1 MQNRNIKLFLS
12 ADLCSQFGAGMTI
25 AVLSWYALDK
35 SGSNQ
40 LVATIINANVISGIL
55 MSLFAGVIVD
65 NFSKKFITILS
76 YILRI
81 LFIAVPLLLLTV
93 YGYNKYFLLLIA
105 LSNGL
110 GWNLYYPASKGLLQ
124 EISTKEQLLK
134 SNSGAEITMQ
144 VGLFSSGAIA
154 GSLYNIC
161 GFKII
166 LIMSIITF
174 LVSAF
179 LTSLLKTKK
188 KKPVSRDNFKI
199 KDSYVEGM
207 KYFQHHGAIF
217 FLGLILFI
225 PFIGA
230 NVINTILPGYAS
242 IELNTNAAVYGLID
256 MAYGIGACVVGF
268 TIIGLSKRFSINMIV
283 SIGFIIGILTG
294 LVLFTNTSKF
304 FAGVLFFIC
313 GLCGPGIR
321 SLIYSLIM
329 KVVPNEFL
337 GRTMSL
343 WNLLSLMIQ
352 VIATFAIGKIMDIIS
367 PAWGFL
373 IYSFILIIGLVLF
386 FSIARSINKYIEVD
400 TEQYN
405 RVSSGS

>member
-1 MQNRNIKLFLS
+1 
-12 ADLCSQFGAGMTI
+12 
-25 AVLSWYALDK
+25 
-35 SGSNQ
+35 
-40 LVATIINANVISGIL
+40 
-55 MSLFAGVIVD
+55 
-65 NFSKKFITILS
+65 
-76 YILRI
+76 
-81 LFIAVPLLLLTV
+81 
-93 YGYNKYFLLLIA
+93 LIA

>member
-1 MQNRNIKLFLS
+1 
-12 ADLCSQFGAGMTI
+12 
-25 AVLSWYALDK
+25 
-35 SGSNQ
+35 
-40 LVATIINANVISGIL
+40 
-55 MSLFAGVIVD
+55 
-65 NFSKKFITILS
+65 
-76 YILRI
+76 
-81 LFIAVPLLLLTV
+81 
-93 YGYNKYFLLLIA
+93 
-105 LSNGL
+105 
-110 GWNLYYPASKGLLQ
+110 
-124 EISTKEQLLK
+124 
-134 SNSGAEITMQ
+134 
-144 VGLFSSGAIA
+144 
-154 GSLYNIC
+154 
-161 GFKII
+161 
-166 LIMSIITF
+166 SIITF

-188 KKPVSRDNFKI
+188 KKQVSRDNFKI

-352 VIATFAIGKIMDIIS
+352 VVATFAIGKIMDIIS

-386 FSIARSINKYIEVD
+386 FSIARSLNKYIEVD

>member
-1 MQNRNIKLFLS
+1 MH
-12 ADLCSQFGAGMTI
+12 CSQFGAGMTI

>member
-1 MQNRNIKLFLS
+1 
-12 ADLCSQFGAGMTI
+12 MTI

>member
-1 MQNRNIKLFLS
+1 
-12 ADLCSQFGAGMTI
+12 MTI

-105 LSNGL
+105 LSNRL